1 LKVLLIYQ
9 GFDHHAELVREVL
22 ARQGHDVAE
31 LRLGEPSDYYD
42 VSGSL
47 LEPVIETVG
56 GRIDSEV
63 ARSSV
68 VLLLMF
74 AANAPDAVSSSK
86 RFVAREWNTLISNVL
101 EMWEVNS
108 PRPWLIGQ
116 SQLHL
121 RDRKPLLLRTAAE
134 LGAWVPETELATTPK
149 GQHSANEWVAKA
161 INVWQEVSAGRYFNT
176 RLLAGAEVSRIQ
188 GKRFEGP
195 LFLQRYVRHEVEHRV
210 YVAGDA
216 VIGVRIRNPD
226 PSVVDFRLVDHDR
239 AQLELMTPP
248 AEVTLLLRRIMSR
261 FGMNYCVFDL
271 AEASDGGWVLF
282 DINSVGSWDYL
293 EKWHGL
299 SLTELILNG
308 ALSL

>member
-1 LKVLLIYQ
+1 MNVLLIYQ
-9 GFDHHAELVREVL
+9 GSDHHAVLVKEVL
-22 ARQGHDVAE
+22 ARQGHDVVE
-31 LRLGEPSDYYD
+31 LRLGEPSEYYE
-42 VSGSL
+42 VSGSI

-63 ARSSV
+63 ARRSV
-68 VLLLMF
+68 VLLLLF

-86 RFVAREWNTLISNVL
+86 VFVAREWNTLFSNAI
-101 EMWEVNS
+101 EMWERNS

-121 RDRKPLLLRTAAE
+121 RDRKPLLLRIAAE
-134 LGAWVPETELATTPK
+134 LGARIPETVLATTPR
-149 GQHSANEWVAKA
+149 GLHSANEWVAKA
-161 INVWQEVSAGRYFNT
+161 INVWQEVSPGRYFNT
-176 RLLAGAEVSRIQ
+176 RLLASEEVARIE
-188 GKRFEGP
+188 GERFEGP

-216 VIGVRIRNPD
+216 AIGVRIRNPD
-226 PSVVDFRLVDHDR
+226 PLVVDFRLVDHYH
-239 AQLELMTPP
+239 AQLELIAPP
-248 AEVTLLLRRIMSR
+248 AEVTLLLRRIMHH

-271 AEASDGGWVLF
+271 AEVDDGEWVLF

-299 SLTELILNG
+299 SLTEAILNG